1 MAKSSKSPKKT
12 AKKRP
17 QKPKTTFGPYRG
29 KSKPLTGTLFLVLGI
44 ISLISLVLFDFPSSS
59 FHQDNPENL
68 FVVGKIGESIAFYS
82 LHVLGISAWI
92 VWLLFFWLS
101 YLFYFR
107 KAHQVRA
114 AKIIAIF
121 TFLVSLSIFGTL
133 IETTFW
139 LGPDAPAEQTRHLY
153 NDLSFTGGLGGT
165 LGAMTYTTLFEQWLA
180 AIGTTIVAGA
190 CLILS
195 LIIIITGDLASS
207 VENAQR
213 KYLAWRIESAERK
226 INKIEERA
234 KKKAEAEE
242 ERLRKEQESAQAD
255 ESKKAPKPKKA
266 IFSLRSDSDDHKLDP
281 IVLEDAVE
289 DVIPS
294 SVDQAPPVE
303 LDRKLKKPFPGLA
316 KTKSPMSLDDDDGP
330 KPTAPKQELT
340 IIQGSQTRKVKQ
352 ATPAKKGN
360 YIFPTLDLL
369 VDPPARNT
377 QMDQDEHEH
386 TAGAL
391 VQTLKNFNVS
401 VTMGEVHTGP
411 VITRYEVVPTAGVK
425 VNKIL
430 GLENDIALGLKAM
443 AVRIQAPVP
452 GKGCVGIE
460 VPNKNPEAVYLRD
473 LLESE
478 DWVKSKAIIPVALG
492 KEVSGR
498 PLIGDLTKMPHLL
511 IAGATGAGKTVCI
524 NTIIASLLYHSSPED
539 LRFIMVDPKIVEM
552 QAYNSLPHMMIP
564 VVTDPKKVPGALKWL
579 IGEMERRY
587 HIFAKLGVRNI
598 DGFNS
603 KQKAKRKEEDERK
616 AQEAVDEMNK
626 EEEDILGLDD
636 VPEAEAPPIEV
647 PRDEE
652 IEIPEKLPYIVC
664 IIDELADLMMVAQAD
679 VETGIARLAQLARAA
694 GIHLIIATQRPSVNV
709 ITGIIKANLPSRIAF
724 QVSSKVDSRTI
735 LDSGGAEQLI
745 GRGDMLFSPPDS
757 SKMVRSQGCFVS
769 DDEINKIVDFLKQN
783 GPPRFLEEMQRSLDA
798 ADEEDGDGSGSSV
811 SDDGD
816 EMFPQALNVLRTT
829 KRASTSMLQ
838 RRLKIGY
845 NRAARIMEMME
856 DQGIVG
862 PENGSQPREILVD
875 LETL

>member
-1 MAKSSKSPKKT
+1 MAKSSKAPKKT

-17 QKPKTTFGPYRG
+17 QPKQQTTTFGPYRG

-44 ISLISLVLFDFPSSS
+44 ISLISLILFDFPQSS
-59 FHQDNPENL
+59 FAKDNMENI
-68 FVVGKIGESIAFYS
+68 FVVGKIGEYIAFYS
-82 LHVLGISAWI
+82 LHVLGVSAWI
-92 VWLLFFWLS
+92 VWLLLFWLS

-107 KAHQVRA
+107 KAHQVRL
-114 AKIIAIF
+114 AKILSIF
-121 TFLVSLSIFGTL
+121 CFLLSLSIFGTL
-133 IETTFW
+133 IEKTLW
-139 LGPDAPAEQTRHLY
+139 LGPDASTSEVQHLY

-165 LGAMTYTTLFEQWLA
+165 LGDLAYGALLEQWLA
-180 AIGTTIVAGA
+180 PIGTTIVVGA
-190 CLILS
+190 LLVLS
-195 LIIIITGDLASS
+195 LIVIITGDLATTVERLHRNYITWRSESS
-207 VENAQR
+207 
-213 KYLAWRIESAERK
+213 ERK
-226 INKIEERA
+226 ALKQEERQ
-234 KKKAEAEE
+234 KKRAEAEE
-242 ERLRKEQESAQAD
+242 AKRLKQEEAEGHKEENKQL
-255 ESKKAPKPKKA
+255 PKPQKKS
-266 IFSLRSDSDDHKLDP
+266 FTLRGSGDDDQKLEP
-281 IVLEDAVE
+281 IILEDAEE
-289 DVIPS
+289 DIIPS
-294 SVDQAPPVE
+294 TFDTPEKEP
-303 LDRKLKKPFPGLA
+303 KLKTPIPELV
-316 KTKSPMSLDDDDGP
+316 KTKSPLEIP
-330 KPTAPKQELT
+330 KEDSQPKNLT

-352 ATPAKKGN
+352 AGPSKKGN
-360 YIFPTLDLL
+360 YIFPNLDLL
-369 VDPPARNT
+369 TNPPERNAEL
-377 QMDQDEHEH
+377 DKNEHEQ

-460 VPNKNPEAVYLRD
+460 VPNKNPEAVFLRD

-478 DWVKSKAIIPVALG
+478 DWVKSKAEIPIALG

-498 PLIGDLTKMPHLL
+498 PLIADLTKMPHLL
-511 IAGATGAGKTVCI
+511 IAGATGSGKTVCI

-564 VVTDPKKVPGALKWL
+564 VVTDPKKVPQALKWL

-587 HIFAKLGVRNI
+587 HIFAKIGVRNI
-598 DGFNS
+598 AGFND
-603 KQKAKRKEEDERK
+603 KQKAKRKEEQERK
-616 AQEAVDEMNK
+616 AQEALDEMK
-626 EEEDILGLDD
+626 TDKEEDILGLDE
-636 VPEAEAPPIEV
+636 VPEAEAPEIEV
-647 PRDEE
+647 PRDEQ

-735 LDSGGAEQLI
+735 LDAGGAEQLI

-769 DDEINKIVDFLKQN
+769 DDEINHIVEFLKKN
-783 GPPRFLEEMQRSLDA
+783 GPPQFFEEMQRSLEA
-798 ADEEDGDGSGSSV
+798 ADEEEGGAGGAAGPE
-811 SDDGD
+811 DGD
-816 EMFPQALNVLRTT
+816 EMYPQALDVLRAT

-838 RRLKIGY
+838 RRLRIGY
-845 NRAARIMEMME
+845 NRAARIMEMLE

-862 PENGSQPREILVD
+862 PDNGSQPREILVD
-875 LETL
+875 LDSL